1 MPRAS
6 LKKVIRNLALIIL
19 LSSVASCAGPRPDHA
34 YKLPERKS
42 KPSINILKLEKAI
55 HSLINNERQR
65 NGLPPMAWDDALAKI
80 ARKHSKDMSKR
91 NYFDHYSPEGR
102 DFVYRYQRDG
112 YHCSIHV
119 GRTIHMG
126 AENIALNNLYD
137 SVTTING
144 KAFYDWNPQDKIAAT
159 TVQGWMNSPGHRK
172 NILEPY
178 WKNEGIGL
186 FIGPDGKVY
195 ITQNFC

>member
-1 MPRAS
+1 MPRVS
-6 LKKVIRNLALIIL
+6 LKNIINVILIIL
-19 LSSVASCAGPRPDHA
+19 CLSVVSCAGPQPDHA

-42 KPSINILKLEKAI
+42 KPSIDVPKLEKTI
-55 HSLINNERQR
+55 HSFINKERQR
-65 NGLPPMAWDDALAKI
+65 NGLSPIVWDDSLAEI

-91 NYFDHYSPEGR
+91 NYFDHNSPEGH

-112 YHCSIHV
+112 YQCSIRV
-119 GRTIHMG
+119 DRTIHEG

-144 KAFYDWNPQDKIAAT
+144 KVFYDWNSQNKIAET
-159 TVQGWMNSPGHRK
+159 TVQGWMHSPGHRR
-172 NILEPY
+172 NILEPF
-178 WKNEGIGL
+178 WKHEGIGL
-186 FIGPDGKVY
+186 FIGPDDKVY